1 MRDINRIDPLLE
13 RLSKIWKQHP
23 DVRLG
28 QLIEIGVTIASQADA
43 FNIED
48 ELLIKSIEMVGTK
61 NG

>member
-23 DVRLG
+23 DLRLG
-28 QLIEIGVTIASQADA
+28 QLIEIVAKLTNQADT

-48 ELLIKSIEMVGTK
+48 ELLIKTIEGLGK
-61 NG
+61 